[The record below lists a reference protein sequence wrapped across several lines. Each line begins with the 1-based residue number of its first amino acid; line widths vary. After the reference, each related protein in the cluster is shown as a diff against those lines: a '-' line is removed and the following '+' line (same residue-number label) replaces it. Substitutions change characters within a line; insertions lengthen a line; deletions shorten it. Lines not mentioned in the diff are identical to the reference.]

1 MNNFYQIFS
10 ISLKA
15 ILNNKMRS
23 FLTMLGV
30 IIGVSS
36 VVLLTSIGAGLQ
48 NYITQQFSDLGSNNL
63 YVMPG
68 NPLEGGMGAETMME
82 SMSPV
87 LKKRHLSLILR
98 EHRDLIREGSTM
110 AVSLGKVK
118 YNKEEEKKTILGV
131 TSSYQRTYNMKAVK
145 GEWFD
150 NNSDVSSDRVAV
162 LGHEI
167 AQDLFKN
174 LDPVGRSIKISNRSY
189 RVVGVLEEK
198 GGGMMSGNFDS
209 YVYIPLNTLFDDFNF
224 ELIDNLTFVVRDQ
237 SQMKETKRAIIRT
250 LKKEIDEDDFSVADQ
265 SQILGMINQIL
276 GMLTIGLGGIA
287 AISLLVGGIGIMNI
301 MLVSVTER
309 TREIGLRKALGA
321 TPNLI
326 MLQFLFEAA
335 LLSVIGG
342 LIGLGLAYLGSL
354 AMQPFFPSEV
364 TKEAVIL
371 SFGVSLAVG
380 LIFGVVPAR
389 KGAKL
394 SPIEALRYE

>member
-1 MNNFYQIFS
+1 MTNLYQIFA
-10 ISLKA
+10 IALKA

-48 NYITQQFSDLGSNNL
+48 NYITEQFNDLGSNNL

-68 NPLEGGMGAETMME
+68 NPLEGGMGPETMME
-82 SMSPV
+82 SMKPA

-98 EHRDLIREGSTM
+98 EHRDLFREGSIM
-110 AVSLGKVK
+110 AISLGKVK
-118 YNKEEEKKTILGV
+118 YNKEEEKKSILGV
-131 TSSYQRTYNMKAVK
+131 TSSYQRTYNMKAVN
-145 GEWFD
+145 GQWFD
-150 NNSDVSSDRVAV
+150 NNNDVSSDRVAV
-162 LGHEI
+162 LGSEI
-167 AQDLFKN
+167 AKDLFKN
-174 LDPVGRSIKISNRSY
+174 LDPVGRNIKISNRSY
-189 RVVGVLEEK
+189 KVVGVLEEK
-198 GGGMMSGNFDS
+198 GGGMMGANFDS

-224 ELIDNLTFVVRDQ
+224 ELIDNFALVVRDQ
-237 SQMKETKRAIIRT
+237 NKMKEAKRAIINT
-250 LKKEIDEDDFSVADQ
+250 LSEEIDEDDFSVADQ
-265 SQILGMINQIL
+265 AQILGMINQIL
-276 GMLTIGLGGIA
+276 GVLTVGLGGIA

-326 MLQFLFEAA
+326 MLQFLIEAA

-342 LIGLGLAYLGSL
+342 LIGLILAYLGSL

-380 LIFGVVPAR
+380 LVFGVMPAR

>member
-1 MNNFYQIFS
+1 MTNLYQIFA
-10 ISLKA
+10 IALKA

-48 NYITQQFSDLGSNNL
+48 NYITEQFNDLGSNNL

-68 NPLEGGMGAETMME
+68 NPLEGGMGPETMME
-82 SMSPV
+82 SMKPA

-98 EHRDLIREGSTM
+98 EHRDLFREGSIM
-110 AVSLGKVK
+110 AISLGKIK
-118 YNKEEEKKTILGV
+118 YNKEEEKKSILGV
-131 TSSYQRTYNMKAVK
+131 TSSYQRTYNMKAVN
-145 GEWFD
+145 GQWFD
-150 NNSDVSSDRVAV
+150 NNNDVSSDRVAV
-162 LGHEI
+162 LGSEI
-167 AQDLFKN
+167 AKDLFKN
-174 LDPVGRSIKISNRSY
+174 LDPVGRNIKISNRSY
-189 RVVGVLEEK
+189 KVVGVLEEK
-198 GGGMMSGNFDS
+198 GGGTMGANFDG

-224 ELIDNLTFVVRDQ
+224 ELIDNFALVVRDQ
-237 SQMKETKRAIIRT
+237 DKMKEAKRAIINT
-250 LKKEIDEDDFSVADQ
+250 LSEEIDEDDFSVADQ
-265 SQILGMINQIL
+265 AQILGMINQIL
-276 GMLTIGLGGIA
+276 GVLTVGLGGIA

-326 MLQFLFEAA
+326 MLQFLIEAA

-342 LIGLGLAYLGSL
+342 SIGLILAYLGSL

-364 TKEAVIL
+364 TREAVIL
-371 SFGVSLAVG
+371 SFGVSLVVG
-380 LIFGVVPAR
+380 LVFGVMPAR